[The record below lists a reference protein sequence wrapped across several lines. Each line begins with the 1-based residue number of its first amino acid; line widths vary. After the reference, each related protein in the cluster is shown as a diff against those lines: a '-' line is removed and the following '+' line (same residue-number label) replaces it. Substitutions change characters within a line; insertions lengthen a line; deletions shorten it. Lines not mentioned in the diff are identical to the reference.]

1 MKSFLKGNIVKF
13 GNSFWIVG
21 EEKHNDKLG
30 VYYDLLSMSSSNCG
44 SGIYENP
51 SSPEWHIDRAEVVA
65 SCVYD
70 FIEKGMLKF
79 LDDLAEGKGK

>member
-44 SGIYENP
+44 SGI
-51 SSPEWHIDRAEVVA
+51 
-65 SCVYD
+65 
-70 FIEKGMLKF
+70 
-79 LDDLAEGKGK
+79 